1 MPRKIEKYSIIKA
14 CTGNVKKVN
23 NIIFTNATNYDTIC
37 TIVNLSSVEDV
48 KKRWLLRLIYC
59 QRPDAV
65 LIPAGFAIATLRHYM
80 GGVLTTLGSV
90 HLFLQP
96 LEKG

>member
-48 KKRWLLRLIYC
+48 KNVGC
-59 QRPDAV
+59 
-65 LIPAGFAIATLRHYM
+65 
-80 GGVLTTLGSV
+80 
-90 HLFLQP
+90 
-96 LEKG
+96 